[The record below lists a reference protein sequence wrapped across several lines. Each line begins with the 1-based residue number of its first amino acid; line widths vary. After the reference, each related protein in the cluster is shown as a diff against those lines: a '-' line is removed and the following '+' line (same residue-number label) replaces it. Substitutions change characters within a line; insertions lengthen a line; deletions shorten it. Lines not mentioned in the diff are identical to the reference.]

1 MDGVLVGAGSL
12 WPVNS
17 ISPCQK
23 PTHAVR
29 FARESDG
36 RHHVAIS
43 SMHRR
48 PSNLSPPNKSPLAS
62 KRDE

>member
-12 WPVNS
+12 WPVNR

-23 PTHAVR
+23 PTRGVR
-29 FARESDG
+29 FARESD
-36 RHHVAIS
+36 VAMS

-48 PSNLSPPNKSPLAS
+48 LSNLSPPNKSPLAS
-62 KRDE
+62 KRGK